1 MSEESLPSKEPRFD
15 VELRLNGQIL
25 PLRGFIHDILGG
37 AVYGMIENLKGFE
50 DCDSLQIDVKRR
62 PAGSDPSDGSN

>member
-1 MSEESLPSKEPRFD
+1 MSDEPLPSKEPRFE
-15 VELRLNGQIL
+15 VELRLDDQIL

-50 DCDSLQIDVKRR
+50 DCDSIQIDVRR
-62 PAGSDPSDGSN
+62 RHSASDVPDGPS